1 MTAVDLTDELVEVVR
16 RIDEA
21 AGRWAGD
28 KDRAAVSEGIAAVDE
43 AGVLLP
49 RVRDALTREAR
60 AYDQD
65 TRPYDGRD

>member
-28 KDRAAVSEGIAAVDE
+28 KDRAAATDGIKACDEAAVL
-43 AGVLLP
+43 VP
-49 RVRDALTREAR
+49 RVRDAFRNEAR
-60 AYDQD
+60 AFDEETRGYD
-65 TRPYDGRD
+65 PRD